1 MEGRP
6 AEGLDSHQRLYL
18 ARGHPVDGYL
28 GRQPVHGGGHRDH
41 RHGSRRCHR
50 PRHRRPF
57 RPALQPRRVLRAG
70 RRPLGQCRAQHHY
83 RPRHLGP
90 QRFPG
95 PRLPAGRTAQRRS
108 ALRRHQLHQPRR
120 DQRLEHGGQRL
131 QLRPAD
137 RKPAHAQH
145 DRESSFQVL
154 IMKETLAALLTAALL
169 VAQNPRNPAAPAPK
183 EPVKFTVTTQLVTI
197 NLSAKDKDGN
207 RMTGLKPGD
216 FILSE
221 DGKKQKIAI
230 CEYQKLDNTPVGQAD
245 PKGTPPA
252 NPAAPPATPTTI
264 AAGKPGE
271 IKYKDRRLLVLYF
284 DMTSMPLQDQI
295 RAQENAMRFVRT
307 DMTAADT
314 VAVMSFTNRLNLLQD
329 FTTDRDLISKA
340 VNSLIAG
347 EGSDLAA
354 ATDDS
359 ATTGAAYTADDT
371 EFNIFNA
378 DRKLVAL
385 QSAIKAL
392 GALPEK
398 KGLMYF
404 SSGFTKS
411 GVDNEAQMRATTN
424 AAIRYNVALF
434 PVDARGLSA
443 ASGDATKGAG
453 SAASAFAGGGIASI
467 NKLRASQET
476 LHPLAADTGGK
487 EFLDSNGL
495 ASDIVQ
501 AQKEINDYYIVG
513 YYSTNQALDGQYRR
527 IKVDLANNDKTAR
540 LDYRP
545 GYFAGKEY
553 KQFTASDCE
562 RQLQDARLFCDPSTD
577 LSLQLELNYFRLA
590 QDRYF
595 VPREAKIPGSEID
608 LARHGDIERARLDFI
623 GQVTDS
629 KNKVVRQVRDNL
641 EVKLKGVT
649 AAELAKKNLA
659 YDSGFELAPGTY
671 TVKFLA
677 RENVTGK
684 MGTFETKLVI
694 PDLAAEKSWLPISS
708 VVLSNQIEA
717 QSTAVAT
724 GNQDKKAMAGHPLIQ
739 NGQKIVPSVT
749 RAFRRDQTLYVYLE
763 AFEPEAPR
771 PLQTVVSFYRGKA
784 KVFESPM
791 QVPKDAFK
799 AQAKV
804 QPINLSIPLK
814 ALEPGRYTCPVS
826 VIDVQS
832 QKVAFWR
839 APMAVL
845 P

>member
-1 MEGRP
+1 MEGRR
-6 AEGLDSHQRLYL
+6 AEGLDSHQRLDL

-28 GRQPVHGGGHRDH
+28 GRQPVHGGRHRDH

-50 PRHRRPF
+50 PRHRRHF

-70 RRPLGQCRAQHHY
+70 RRPLGQCRAQPHY

-120 DQRLEHGGQRL
+120 DQRLEHGGQCL

-169 VAQNPRNPAAPAPK
+169 VAQNPRNPAASAPK

-207 RMTGLKPGD
+207 RITGLKPGD

-230 CEYQKLDNTPVGQAD
+230 CEYQKLDNTPVGPVGQAL
-245 PKGTPPA
+245 PPA
-252 NPAAPPATPTTI
+252 NPNPASSSAPPAAPPATPTTI

-354 ATDDS
+354 ATDDF
-359 ATTGAAYTADDT
+359 ATTGAAYAADDT

-453 SAASAFAGGGIASI
+453 SAAGAFAGGGIAAI
-467 NKLRASQET
+467 TKLRASQET
-476 LHPLAADTGGK
+476 LHTLAADTGGK
-487 EFLDSNGL
+487 ELLDNNDL
-495 ASDIVQ
+495 AAGIVQ
-501 AQKEINDYYIVG
+501 AQKEINDYYIIG
-513 YYSTNQALDGQYRR
+513 YY
-527 IKVDLANNDKTAR
+527 
-540 LDYRP
+540 
-545 GYFAGKEY
+545 
-553 KQFTASDCE
+553 
-562 RQLQDARLFCDPSTD
+562 
-577 LSLQLELNYFRLA
+577 
-590 QDRYF
+590 
-595 VPREAKIPGSEID
+595 
-608 LARHGDIERARLDFI
+608 
-623 GQVTDS
+623 
-629 KNKVVRQVRDNL
+629 
-641 EVKLKGVT
+641 
-649 AAELAKKNLA
+649 
-659 YDSGFELAPGTY
+659 
-671 TVKFLA
+671 
-677 RENVTGK
+677 
-684 MGTFETKLVI
+684 
-694 PDLAAEKSWLPISS
+694 
-708 VVLSNQIEA
+708 
-717 QSTAVAT
+717 
-724 GNQDKKAMAGHPLIQ
+724 
-739 NGQKIVPSVT
+739 
-749 RAFRRDQTLYVYLE
+749 
-763 AFEPEAPR
+763 
-771 PLQTVVSFYRGKA
+771 
-784 KVFESPM
+784 
-791 QVPKDAFK
+791 
-799 AQAKV
+799 
-804 QPINLSIPLK
+804 
-814 ALEPGRYTCPVS
+814 
-826 VIDVQS
+826 
-832 QKVAFWR
+832 
-839 APMAVL
+839 
-845 P
+845 